1 MEATRGGFRRVPHL
15 IMGARLGDSL
25 KRRQL
30 DILFEVADT
39 RYEPV
44 SVLDVSIRAQIMN
57 Q

>member
-1 MEATRGGFRRVPHL
+1 MEATRGGSRRVPHL